1 MTFQRE
7 AEVSRDDD
15 EPASQPAVDA
25 DFPSQ
30 SFDLEDLVAKTLCEA
45 AVFRRECSSTND
57 LALKL
62 APSADPLPLLVVTDC
77 QTGGRGRGS
86 NTWWAREGALTFSV
100 LLDPSSIGIDSSAW
114 PLVSLSTAIA
124 VADTLGEFCAT
135 TSVGLK
141 WPNDV
146 HLAGKKVCGILVEPA
161 RGVEDRLVIGV
172 GVNVLNSLAG
182 APEEI
187 QGLATSIVDE
197 TGDEY
202 SPGEFLMSL
211 LANLENGL
219 KLLGSGKLDIKSRWA
234 QQCVLAGRPISLESG
249 DHRVE
254 GRCAGVDTTGAIL
267 VESEGVTNAWFGGV
281 VRAT

>member
-1 MTFQRE
+1 MTTERDSQT
-7 AEVSRDDD
+7 SRDDGSA
-15 EPASQPAVDA
+15 ASRPVIAA

-30 SFDLEDLVAKTLCEA
+30 WFDLEDLVAKTICEA
-45 AVFRRECSSTND
+45 VVFRRECSSTND

-62 APSADPLPLLVVTDC
+62 AASAGSLPLLVVTDC

-100 LLDPSSIGIDSSAW
+100 LLDPSKFGIDSSSW
-114 PLVSLSTAIA
+114 PLVSLTTAIA
-124 VADTLGEFCAT
+124 VADTLGEFCS

-146 HLAGKKVCGILVEPA
+146 HLAGKKVCGVLVEPA

-172 GVNVLNSLAG
+172 GVNVLNSLEN

-187 QGLATSIVDE
+187 RDIATSIVDE

-202 SPGEFLMSL
+202 SPGEFLLSL
-211 LANLENGL
+211 LSHLADGL
-219 KLLGSGKLDIKSRWA
+219 TALGFGKFDIKSRWE
-234 QQCVLAGRPISLESG
+234 QQCVLTGCRISLESG
-249 DHRVE
+249 DHLVE
-254 GRCAGVDTTGAIL
+254 GQCAGVDITGAIL
-267 VESEGVTNAWFGGV
+267 VESAGVTKAWFGGV